1 MDETV
6 VKVVGAGLFTVLGTV
21 IGWWFKERRFKAKRY
36 REREQSF
43 EKAQEGYRPCY
54 RKFSINLA
62 AAHGVATGFREKDS
76 TPMQVDF
83 SVLQENFLEAKGCND
98 PIVVEELDAFWPAEV
113 RERGELP
120 PKSIPASLDAAMRD
134 HGSRTLE
141 EHEKLIASRKKCQN
155 PVGATPTP
163 TAS

>member
-62 AAHGVATGFREKDS
+62 AAHGVGTGFREKGNE
-76 TPMQVDF
+76 PVEVDF

-113 RERGELP
+113 RARGDFP
-120 PKSIPASLDAAMRD
+120 PKNIPPSLDAAMLD

-141 EHEKLIASRKKCQN
+141 EHENLIASHKKRRK
-155 PVGATPTP
+155 PAGATPTP
-163 TAS
+163 RVG